1 MMPFIFVFMRREK
14 AEVIYRE
21 LNVAV
26 EEIYTEY
33 IYIYTLVPIYCKA
46 YRTKLNMVNMAF
58 FKTFNMKTKSD

>member
-33 IYIYTLVPIYCKA
+33 IYIYIHWYQYIV
-46 YRTKLNMVNMAF
+46 KL
-58 FKTFNMKTKSD
+58 TELS